1 MKSEITALMLALAIP
16 AFAQNTETTDS
27 LPTVTLSEV
36 EVKGSTMID
45 KSDRKLL
52 IPTTEQT
59 RLSSNGVD
67 LLRNMQ
73 VPMLTIDIVNDE
85 IKLIDNGT
93 LTICVNGREAS
104 IHDVKALDPRTIK
117 RIEFHESPSMRY
129 GGVDAVVD
137 YIVEQP
143 TSGGNFMANGN
154 QSYIKWGNYNVSGK
168 MNKGKSQFGF
178 YGNFGERY
186 GFTQWR
192 DNEEHYTTADR
203 KQFTRSEK
211 GLPGTLTCPWY
222 NASLDYSYADAGKN
236 IFVAQLRLNGRP
248 DLLAEYIGDLS
259 NSYSSGTQHVTDR
272 TTRDYTRPALDLYW
286 QHNMEGNQSLM
297 LNVVGGYEHQTSS
310 HAYTTLN
317 YGTGL
322 DDVSMLN
329 KITSRNYSLIANAN
343 YEKRWSAGRL
353 TAGVR
358 YSQAWGDNDYTTS
371 GIDDK
376 TRESKTLLY
385 AEWWQP
391 LGNRFD
397 YTLSLAGKQRSFRI
411 VGDDPTNTFD
421 MIASAKSR
429 FRINQHNTV
438 RLEFSTSTDTPDAN
452 ALTSALQDLDEFQ
465 KYRGNP
471 NLKPYRNYRIKAQ
484 YELTKGIFFGR
495 LSGAFDYYKNPV
507 MEDKYW
513 VTEDGSTFLLNTMN
527 NQRNYR
533 SFELRA
539 TLRVEAI
546 PEWLTISGN
555 IGWGRQISKGHRYEH
570 THDGMIGNW
579 DVMLTHWNFSLNY
592 FGSINE
598 KWLWGET
605 ITSSENF
612 QIVVL
617 SYKWRDWNFG
627 IGICNPFMNNYKVP
641 EENLNRYGGHY
652 REGHLDMAESMPFVS
667 LAYNIEWGR
676 KNKNIEKRLNNNY
689 DGGTV
694 GTTKK

>member
-1 MKSEITALMLALAIP
+1 MKSEITALTLALAIP

-27 LPTVTLSEV
+27 LPAVTLSEV

-93 LTICVNGREAS
+93 LTICVNGREAN
-104 IHDVKALDPRTIK
+104 IHDVKAIDPRTVK

-154 QSYIKWGNYNVSGK
+154 QSYIKWGNYNLSGK
-168 MNKGKSQFGF
+168 MNNGKSQFGF

-192 DNEEHYTTADR
+192 DNEEHYTTADG

-236 IFVAQLRLNGRP
+236 IFVVQLRLNGRP

-272 TTRDYTRPALDLYW
+272 STLDYTRPALDLYW
-286 QHNMEGNQSLM
+286 QHNMEDNQSLM

-371 GIDDK
+371 GINDK
-376 TRESKTLLY
+376 TRESKTLVY

-397 YTLSLAGKQRSFRI
+397 YTLSLADKQPLFASWATTR
-411 VGDDPTNTFD
+411 PT
-421 MIASAKSR
+421 
-429 FRINQHNTV
+429 H
-438 RLEFSTSTDTPDAN
+438 ST
-452 ALTSALQDLDEFQ
+452 
-465 KYRGNP
+465 
-471 NLKPYRNYRIKAQ
+471 
-484 YELTKGIFFGR
+484 
-495 LSGAFDYYKNPV
+495 
-507 MEDKYW
+507 
-513 VTEDGSTFLLNTMN
+513 
-527 NQRNYR
+527 
-533 SFELRA
+533 
-539 TLRVEAI
+539 
-546 PEWLTISGN
+546 
-555 IGWGRQISKGHRYEH
+555 
-570 THDGMIGNW
+570 
-579 DVMLTHWNFSLNY
+579 
-592 FGSINE
+592 
-598 KWLWGET
+598 
-605 ITSSENF
+605 
-612 QIVVL
+612 
-617 SYKWRDWNFG
+617 
-627 IGICNPFMNNYKVP
+627 
-641 EENLNRYGGHY
+641 
-652 REGHLDMAESMPFVS
+652 
-667 LAYNIEWGR
+667 
-676 KNKNIEKRLNNNY
+676 
-689 DGGTV
+689 
-694 GTTKK
+694 